1 MGSMLLVVVSPTRS
15 EVLPTIINTQYH
27 NLIGIN
33 RIGDGHSATKWK
45 GTQAGAN
52 VIARCAAMRKR
63 RKSLAM
69 FDDRCREAFGYVR

>member
-52 VIARCAAMRKR
+52 VIARCAAMRESC
-63 RKSLAM
+63 KSFTVL
-69 FDDRCREAFGYVR
+69 DDRNREALGDFH